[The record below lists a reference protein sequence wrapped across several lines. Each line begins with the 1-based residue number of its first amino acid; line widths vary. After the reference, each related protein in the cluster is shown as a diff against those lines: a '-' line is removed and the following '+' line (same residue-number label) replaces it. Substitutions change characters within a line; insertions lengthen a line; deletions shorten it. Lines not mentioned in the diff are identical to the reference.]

1 MNQDRPLATP
11 SPSANGNGAQ
21 SREEENPEQRL
32 STARLASISLPKGG
46 GAIRGMGEKFEVNPA
61 TGTGSFS
68 IPLPSSSARSDFGPK
83 LSLAYDS
90 GSGNGPFGFGW
101 SLGVPAITR
110 KTDKG
115 LPRYHDGEDSDTFL
129 ISGAEDL
136 VPILNAAGQRFS
148 LPRTLHT
155 VAYTVSLYR
164 PRIDGLFSRIERWT
178 RVDNQQSHWRTIT
191 RDNVTSVFGFD
202 DNARIFDPRDPARIF
217 SYLIQLS
224 FDNKG
229 NAIQYEYLPE
239 DSAGVDAS
247 SAHEANRTVASR
259 RSQRYL
265 KFIRYG
271 NVAPYFPDWSPAG
284 VPTQIPQNW
293 HFQIVF
299 DYGDHR
305 ANNPTPVRNAALDP
319 VWRPRLDPFSTYR
332 AGFEVRTYRRCKR
345 VLMFHQFAGQGVFNN
360 PTLVRSTDFTYSDE
374 VRPADPRN
382 PLYTF
387 IESVTQKC
395 YRDAIER
402 STPPLEFSYTQP
414 EVNGEILTLSDSD
427 SRENLPEGLASN
439 FRFVDLDGEGLA
451 GILSA
456 QDGCWSYKR
465 NLSPINQVTLPSG
478 ERVARAQFAPA
489 EEIPSLPVPADLSGG
504 QQLLDVTGE
513 GRLDL
518 VNFSAS
524 VPGFFERTSDND
536 WEPLQPFKSLPSLN
550 WSEPNLKFVDL
561 TGDGQADVLITEDD
575 VFTFY
580 PSLGTEGFGDGER
593 VFNSVDEERGPRVV
607 FADQTQTVSLA
618 DVSGDGLQDIVRVR
632 NGEVCYW
639 PNLGYGRFGAK
650 VTMDNAPR
658 FTDEERFDSRRVRL
672 ADVDGTGTT
681 DLLYVGDD
689 GVQVCFN
696 RSGNTWAAPHRLAIF
711 PSADS
716 LGDLQVADL
725 LGNGTA
731 CLVWSSPLPAEAY
744 QPLRYVDLMGSRK
757 PHLLVR
763 VRNNLGAET
772 RLSYAPSTRFY
783 LEDKRAGKPWIT
795 RLAFPVQVVDR
806 VETYDW
812 IGRSRFVSQYA
823 YHHGFFDGEE
833 REFRGFGMVEQRDTE
848 THRDDTLFPEVEPAN
863 EDATS
868 FAPPVLTRTWFHTGA
883 FVEAGIVSRQYES
896 EYWVEPALR
905 GNAPAAVAA
914 RAAMLLPDS
923 VIDGA
928 VSPREMREAYRALK
942 GSKLRVEVY
951 AEDASANEANPF
963 TVTEQN
969 FAARRLQPH
978 GPNRYAVFLT
988 HARESLTY
996 HYERQADDPRVA
1008 HNLTLEVDEFANVKR
1023 AVSVAY
1029 PRRAGHPAPEPD
1041 LSLSFRT
1048 MLDHDQSRLRVSGT
1062 ENVFTDPVNRP
1073 EQALIFDEY
1082 RAPQP
1087 AEMITAELTGIAP
1100 VADRFSFT
1108 EMDANWTTW
1117 WSGANDIPYEQIA
1130 TADIDGAGAVAG
1142 LARRI
1147 VEHTRTLYRSND
1159 LTTLLALRGLQSLAL
1174 PGEAYRLALTPGL
1187 VTRIFGAGVITDPI
1201 LLEAGYFR
1209 FAGETDWWMPSGR
1222 LFYSAGDADL
1232 PPVELNEARTH
1243 FFQPRRA
1250 IDPFG
1255 SITRV
1260 DFDGFDLLPRTYT
1273 DAAGNFT
1280 TADNDYRVLQPFR
1293 TTDANGNRSE
1303 VAYNCLGQVAGTAV
1317 SGKAGEGDSL
1327 FGFNPDLSD
1336 ADIQA
1341 LKLNPFADPVTLLG
1355 NATTRVVYDHFGYFR
1370 TRASAT
1376 PDALM
1381 VYTLSRE
1388 THVSDLNGGATL
1400 FQHAF
1405 GYWDGLARQAQLKA
1419 QAEPGPVAGAGPNVS
1434 PRWVSSG
1441 WTIYNNKGK
1450 PVRKYEPFFT
1460 TTHNFEFNRLA
1471 GVSSIFFYDPAERVV
1486 ATLRPDNTF
1495 DKTIFEAWREENWD
1509 ANDTISI
1516 ADPRVDPHV
1525 GDHFLRLLGTAPNV
1539 FTSWH
1544 DRRIT
1549 GTFGATPEER
1559 AASQDAATKAA
1570 AHSATPA
1577 VTHFD
1582 ALGRACLAVVHNGL
1596 DAGVAKRFATRTVLD
1611 VENKPLAVIDARER
1625 RVMEF
1630 CRREPVGGGGFRY
1643 VAGYDL
1649 AGNALYRNG
1658 MDDGERRTLNNIVGK
1673 PARSF
1678 DARGFVFRTRY
1689 DALHR
1694 TTHRFAARGGG
1705 AEVLLERIVYG
1716 DKHPDLTRN
1725 LKGKVFR
1732 HYDAAG
1738 LATSERY
1745 DFKGNLVESA
1755 RQFAQLNSP
1764 AVAATFYETT
1774 ADWTPINVIVD
1785 APALDV
1791 NAIDLAT
1798 APLLVND
1805 DRFVTFSRFDA
1816 LNRPI
1821 QIVTP
1826 HRTTAPANQPSV
1838 VRPAYNEANL
1848 MERIDVW
1855 IRQAAAPAVL
1865 LDPLT
1870 ADIRA
1875 VNGVEYNERG
1885 QRLSITHGNQVQI
1898 TYDYDRETFKLR
1910 TLTTTRPNTFAANER
1925 TVQELSYQYDPVGNV
1940 TRIRD
1945 TADIQNVV
1953 FFRNQRVEPSADY
1966 TYDPLYRLIAATGRE
1981 HLGQAGAALNPAVQP
1996 TNDDSPRTHSAP
2008 NVRFLSPGDGNAMG
2022 NYTERYEYDAV
2033 GNLMHLIHQVASG
2046 GWTRHY
2052 QYTEPSLIDV
2062 TQQNNRLSANSLPGD
2077 AAAGPFSAPYTH
2089 DEHGNMIRM
2098 PHLPRLTYDAD
2109 NRLQSTTRQV
2119 VAAGMPETTHYSYDS
2134 EGQRIRKATFWQA
2147 AAGVQPNR
2155 KSERLYLG
2163 FLEIFREYDA
2173 GGNLIRERETLNVM
2187 DDKDRLVM
2195 VETRTLGVDPG
2206 PPQLIRYQYTNQLS
2220 SAILELDDAGDVISY
2235 EEYFPY
2241 GATSYQAVRSQVE
2254 TPKRYRFTGK
2264 ERDEET
2270 DLYYH
2275 GARYYIPWL
2284 GRWAAADPAGLTDG
2298 NNLYAYA
2305 RDNPVTFVDR
2315 NGHDSTTP
2323 SEPEVVSN
2331 TQPRFQ
2337 LTMPSIFGVSV
2348 GGGSVDA
2355 TFVGQARVAERTHQT
2370 VRDPATQGRTDTYTS
2385 SAYLNTAHLRFSTNN
2400 YSLSLDATGHI
2411 DSGFFSPGPGSW
2423 ATDLRLQARIT
2434 PRLARDGDTLNLLD
2448 INATAR
2454 TAFLSVNVNAHLR
2467 TRPFQ
2472 SVGTYAGIAQDL
2484 VRGIGRGDFV
2494 SQLRHH
2500 ALGTLG
2506 TGLDF
2511 SASLRVLGV
2520 PTTYAWGS
2528 ISESTDVHALG
2539 LVYAPAGTLFPIAAP
2554 LVGGATF
2561 HSGPSVDYSL
2571 RGGVLPLLSPSAIS
2585 AGEPPERM
2593 FPVYLYGKGELSLSD
2608 VRLPFLGPGN
2618 LSLGVEGSLNFA
2630 DVLAPRPPQ
2639 QPTQAELIDQYRG
2652 VNNNDNAGAT
2662 IKTYLQFSY

>member
-1 MNQDRPLATP
+1 MNQDRTSATP
-11 SPSANGNGAQ
+11 SPPANGNGAN
-21 SREEENPEQRL
+21 SREEEKPEQRL
-32 STARLASISLPKGG
+32 STAKLASISLPKGG

-68 IPLPSSSARSDFGPK
+68 IPLPSSSGRSDFGPQ

-115 LPRYHDGEDSDTFL
+115 LPRYHDGDDSDTFL

-136 VPILNAAGQRFS
+136 VPVLNAAGERVSF
-148 LPRTLHT
+148 PRTLHT
-155 VAYTVSLYR
+155 VAYTVRIYR

-178 RVDNQQSHWRTIT
+178 RVDNRQSHWRTIT
-191 RDNVTSVFGFD
+191 RDNVTAIFGFD

-217 SYLIQLS
+217 SYLIQFS
-224 FDNKG
+224 FDDKG

-239 DSAGVDAS
+239 DSAGIDTTT
-247 SAHEANRTVASR
+247 AHEANRTVDTR

-271 NVAPYFPDWSPAG
+271 NVAPYFPNWSPAG
-284 VPTQIPQNW
+284 AATPQPQDW

-319 VWRPRLDPFSTYR
+319 VWPVRPDPFSTYR
-332 AGFEVRTYRRCKR
+332 SGFEVRAYRRCRR

-360 PTLVRSTDFTYSDE
+360 ATLVRSTDFTYSDE
-374 VRPADPRN
+374 LRPADSRN

-387 IESVTQKC
+387 IESVIQKC
-395 YRDAIER
+395 YRDAVER

-414 EVNGEILTLSDSD
+414 EINADILTLNDVD

-439 FRFVDLDGEGLA
+439 FRFVDLDGEGLS

-456 QDGCWSYKR
+456 QNGGWSYKR
-465 NLSPINQVTLPSG
+465 NLSPLNQVTLASG
-478 ERVARAQFAPA
+478 ERVARAKFGPV

-504 QQLLDVTGE
+504 QQLLDITGE

-524 VPGFFERTSDND
+524 VPGFFARTADND
-536 WEPLQPFKSLPSLN
+536 WEPLQAFKSLPNVN

-580 PSLGTEGFGDGER
+580 PSLGTEGFGEGER
-593 VFNSVDEERGPRVV
+593 VFNPVDEQRGARVV

-650 VTMDNAPR
+650 VTMDNPPR

-681 DLLYVGDD
+681 DLLYAGDD

-696 RSGNTWAAPHRLAIF
+696 LSGNAWAAPHRLAIF

-716 LGDLQVADL
+716 LGDLQVVDL

-744 QPLRYVDLMGSRK
+744 RPLRYVDLMGSRK

-772 RLSYAPSTRFY
+772 RLSYSPSTRFY
-783 LEDKRAGKPWIT
+783 LEDKRAGKPWLT

-806 VETYDW
+806 VEIYDW
-812 IGRSRFVSQYA
+812 IGRGRFVSQYT
-823 YHHGFFDGEE
+823 YHHGYFDGEE

-868 FAPPVLTRTWFHTGA
+868 FIPPVLTRTWFHTGA
-883 FVEAGIVSRQYES
+883 FVEAGTVSRQYES

-905 GNAPAAVAA
+905 GDDAASVAA

-923 VIDGA
+923 VIDGV
-928 VSPREMREAYRALK
+928 VSPQEMREAYRALK

-951 AEDASANEANPF
+951 SEDASANEANPF
-963 TVTEQN
+963 RITEQN

-978 GPNRYAVFLT
+978 GPNRHAVFLT

-996 HYERQADDPRVA
+996 HYERQAADPRVL
-1008 HNLTLEVDEFANVKR
+1008 HNLTLEVDEFANVRR
-1023 AVSVAY
+1023 AVTVAY

-1048 MLDHDQSRLRVSGT
+1048 SLEHDQSRLRVSGT
-1062 ENVFTDPVNRP
+1062 ENVFTVPVNRP
-1073 EQALIFDEY
+1073 EQAIIFDAY

-1100 VADRFSFT
+1100 AADRFSFT
-1108 EMDANWTTW
+1108 EMDTNWTTL
-1117 WSGANDIPYEQIA
+1117 WSGANDIAYEQIA
-1130 TADIDGAGAVAG
+1130 AADIDGVGAAAG

-1147 VEHTRTLYRSND
+1147 VEHTRTVYRSND
-1159 LTTLLALRGLQSLAL
+1159 LTALLPAGTVESLAL
-1174 PGEAYRLALTPGL
+1174 PGETYRLALTPGL
-1187 VTRIFGAGVITDPI
+1187 IGRIFGADVTDPI
-1201 LLEAGYFR
+1201 LVEAGYFR
-1209 FAGETDWWMPSGR
+1209 FAGETDWWIPSGR
-1222 LFYSAGDADL
+1222 LFYSAGNADL

-1243 FFQPRRA
+1243 FFQARRA
-1250 IDPFG
+1250 VDPFG
-1255 SITRV
+1255 GITHV
-1260 DFDGFDLLPRTYT
+1260 DFDAFDLLPTTYT
-1273 DAAGNFT
+1273 DAVGNVT
-1280 TADNDYRVLQPFR
+1280 SADNDYRVLHPFR
-1293 TTDANGNRSE
+1293 TTDVNGNRSE
-1303 VAYNCLGQVAGTAV
+1303 VAYDCLGHVAGTAV

-1327 FGFNPDLSD
+1327 AGFNPDLSD
-1336 ADIQA
+1336 AETQA
-1341 LKLNPFADPVTLLG
+1341 LKLAPLADPATLLAS
-1355 NATTRVVYDHFGYFR
+1355 ATSRVVYDHFAYFR
-1370 TRASAT
+1370 TRASAI

-1381 VYTLSRE
+1381 IYTLSRE
-1388 THVSDLNGGATL
+1388 THVSELGGGAPR
-1400 FQHAF
+1400 FNHAF
-1405 GYWDGLARQAQLKA
+1405 GYWDGLGRQAQMKA
-1419 QAEPGPVAGAGPNVS
+1419 QAERGPVPGVGPDVS
-1434 PRWVSSG
+1434 PRWVGSG

-1471 GVSSIFFYDPAERVV
+1471 GVSSVFFYDAADRAI

-1509 ANDTISI
+1509 ANDTVSI
-1516 ADPRVDPHV
+1516 ADPRTDPHI
-1525 GDHFLRLLGTAPNV
+1525 GDHFLRLLGTVPNV

-1544 DRRIT
+1544 DRRIA

-1559 AASQDAATKAA
+1559 AANQDAATKAA
-1570 AHSATPA
+1570 AHAATPT

-1582 ALGRACLAVVHNGL
+1582 ALGRACLTVAHNGI
-1596 DAGVAKRFATRTVLD
+1596 DAGVAQRFATRTVLD

-1649 AGNALYRNG
+1649 AGNAVYRNG

-1694 TTHRFAARGGG
+1694 TTHRFAARAGA
-1705 AEVLLERIVYG
+1705 AEVLLERLVYG

-1738 LATSERY
+1738 LAANERF

-1755 RQFAQLNSP
+1755 RQLAPLNSP
-1764 AVAATFYETT
+1764 SVAAAFYETT
-1774 ADWTPINVIVD
+1774 PDWSPIDVIVD
-1785 APALDV
+1785 APTLDV
-1791 NAIDLAT
+1791 NAINLAT
-1798 APLLVND
+1798 APLLTND
-1805 DRFVTFSRFDA
+1805 DRFATFSRFDA
-1816 LNRPI
+1816 MNRPI

-1826 HRTTAPANQPSV
+1826 HRTSAPSNQPSV
-1838 VRPAYNEANL
+1838 VQPTYNEANL

-1855 IRQAAAPAVL
+1855 IRQAAAPATL

-1870 ADIRA
+1870 ADIAA
-1875 VNGVEYNERG
+1875 VTGVEYNERG
-1885 QRLSITHGNQVQI
+1885 QRTSITHGNQVQA
-1898 TYDYDRETFKLR
+1898 TYNYDRETFKLR

-1925 TVQELSYQYDPVGNV
+1925 TVQELFYQYDPAGNV

-1966 TYDPLYRLIAATGRE
+1966 TYDPLYRLTIATGRE
-1981 HLGQAGAALNPAVQP
+1981 HLGQTGAALNPAVQP
-1996 TNDDSPRTHSAP
+1996 TNDDSSRTHSAP

-2022 NYTERYEYDAV
+2022 NYTERYEYDSV

-2052 QYTEPSLIDV
+2052 QYTEPSLIDA
-2062 TQQNNRLSANSLPGD
+2062 TQQNNRLTANSLPGD
-2077 AAAGPFSAPYTH
+2077 AAGGPFSAPYTH

-2098 PHLPRLTYDAD
+2098 PHLPRLTFDAD
-2109 NRLQSTTRQV
+2109 NRLQSTTRQS
-2119 VAAGMPETTHYSYDS
+2119 VAAGMPETTHYSYDA

-2147 AAGVQPNR
+2147 AAALTPNR

-2173 GGNLIRERETLNVM
+2173 GGNLVRERETLNVM
-2187 DDKDRLVM
+2187 DDQDRLVV

-2206 PPQLIRYQYTNQLS
+2206 PPRLIRYQYTNQLS
-2220 SAILELDDAGDVISY
+2220 SAMLELDHTGDVISY

-2241 GATSYQAVRSQVE
+2241 GVTSYQAVRNQVE

-2264 ERDEET
+2264 ERDEEN

-2275 GARYYIPWL
+2275 GARYYVPWL
-2284 GRWAAADPAGLTDG
+2284 GRWTAADPAGLADG
-2298 NNLYAYA
+2298 NNLYAYS
-2305 RDNPVTFVDR
+2305 RDNPVTLVDR
-2315 NGHDSTTP
+2315 NGRQSQTP
-2323 SEPEVVSN
+2323 SNPDIVTNVE
-2331 TQPRFQ
+2331 PRFQ
-2337 LTMPSIFGVSV
+2337 LTMPSVIRPIVSEGTV
-2348 GGGSVDA
+2348 GLQFLGR
-2355 TFVGQARVAERTHQT
+2355 ARVAESTHYT
-2370 VRDPATQGRTDTYTS
+2370 VRDPATRGPTDVFTS
-2385 SAYLNTAHLRFSTNN
+2385 SAYVNIASARFSTRN
-2400 YSLSLDATGHI
+2400 YSLSVQAEGQLETGFT
-2411 DSGFFSPGPGSW
+2411 SPGSW
-2423 ATDLRLQARIT
+2423 ATDLRVQARIT
-2434 PRLARDGDTLNLLD
+2434 PRLSTSGDTVNLLD

-2454 TAFLSVNVNAHLR
+2454 TTFLSASFSGHLR
-2467 TRPFQ
+2467 VRPFQ
-2472 SVGTYAGIAQDL
+2472 SVGTYANAANALLGSISRGGGDL
-2484 VRGIGRGDFV
+2484 LTTAR
-2494 SQLRHH
+2494 QQ
-2500 ALGTLG
+2500 ALGTFGL
-2506 TGLDF
+2506 GLDF
-2511 SASLRVLGV
+2511 SATLRLAGI
-2520 PTTYAWGS
+2520 PTTHLWGS
-2528 ISESTDVHALG
+2528 IGEHTDVNALG
-2539 LVYAPAGTLFPIAAP
+2539 FVLAPAGTLFSVTAP
-2554 LVGGATF
+2554 VLGGGTF
-2561 HSGPSVDYSL
+2561 RSGANVNYSVL
-2571 RGGVLPLLSPSAIS
+2571 GGVLPLLSPSAIS
-2585 AGEPPERM
+2585 AGEGPERM
-2593 FPVYLYGKGELSLSD
+2593 FPTYLYGKGELSIPNLR
-2608 VRLPFLGPGN
+2608 VPFLGPGT
-2618 LSLGVEGSLNFA
+2618 LSLGVEGSLSFS
-2630 DVLAPRPPQ
+2630 DVIAPRQPQ
-2639 QPTQAELIDQYRG
+2639 PPTQAEIIGQARG
-2652 VNNNDNAGAT
+2652 ESSNDNSGGT
-2662 IKTYLQFSY
+2662 VKTYLQFSW